1 VSKSTLPLLIGM
13 GGLKTSGK
21 DAASDFLVQH
31 RGFVKIGMSAGL
43 HECLMAL
50 NPWVRVTPTDV
61 QNLAAAGIRVPADM
75 LDIHTIWRRYADL
88 ERALGYTDMKIIAE
102 VRSLQQRM
110 GTEVG
115 RDLIDQNIWTD
126 MTARTVQRL
135 REDGHPVVVTGIRY
149 SNELKMIRRLDGR
162 SIWVDR
168 PSVRL
173 AQGQHPTLDTHSSET
188 SLDHHSF
195 DRLLSN
201 DGTLDCLRER
211 VLDLVEDMGLTA

>member
-1 VSKSTLPLLIGM
+1 MSKSTLPLLIGM

-50 NPWVRVTPTDV
+50 NPWVYVTEADV
-61 QNLAAAGIRVPADM
+61 EALLSREGPYLVAGLYRYVFLAE
-75 LDIHTIWRRYADL
+75 H
-88 ERALGYTDMKIIAE
+88 LGYTDMKIIAE

-135 REDGHPVVVTGIRY
+135 RESGHPVVVTGIRY
-149 SNELKMIRRLDGR
+149 SNELKMIRRLDGY

-188 SLDHHSF
+188 SLDHRSF
-195 DRLLSN
+195 DHVLRN
-201 DGTLDCLRER
+201 DGSLAELAEG
-211 VLDLVEDMGLTA
+211 VLDIVDGMGEPQ